1 MSLVKLNST
10 ESGWSR
16 KNYWSSYGHTCF
28 LQPSRTAFLM
38 FPSPVLCLW
47 PDVVHFKTVCGV
59 TTDANYGKHVLNL
72 GVLYIYRYGPFS
84 STLTNSFS
92 MMSLFIWLCN
102 AEALRYIWD
111 ELVAFSSQKI
121 LVQKRHYGSC
131 NYISTFQVTNVFTL
145 RHGISLGPKLWA
157 STVQHRPD

>member
-72 GVLYIYRYGPFS
+72 GVLYIPVRTFFFYIDQLFLNDVAVHLIVQCRGFEVHLGWISCFLFAEDFS
-84 STLTNSFS
+84 TE
-92 MMSLFIWLCN
+92 
-102 AEALRYIWD
+102 EALWILQLYFYIPGHKC
-111 ELVAFSSQKI
+111 VYF
-121 LVQKRHYGSC
+121 
-131 NYISTFQVTNVFTL
+131 
-145 RHGISLGPKLWA
+145 A
-157 STVQHRPD
+157 SWH